1 MTLLWNTEADSYD
14 ILPLILDI
22 AGQTRDI
29 SLKRVFIMSFQVGSG
44 CFSASIS
51 HNRIKTIADSDTPP
65 EMSLW
70 EKIKAFFY
78 STNKQEALDLIRLI
92 CHPPDSTT
100 REKMIGR
107 FEQLRALAYDG
118 FADNVQ
124 TGRNGENYACILDEN
139 RQEILSVTFDDTG
152 NYAVKCP
159 GHSKHHFIPRW
170 IVVHE
175 EYTTPRS
182 ARDYEII
189 WSAWQKAAPES
200 ESGHRADAVKKMR
213 DCLDNGK
220 TTLNLNTLFLTSLP
234 DHLPPDI
241 TTLSLNDMPLDKLPV
256 LPKGLQVLYAENNQL
271 THLPVLPDTLQL
283 LHCNNNQ
290 LTYLP
295 ELPKALQNLQCNDNQ
310 VVSMPPLP
318 KALRSLQ
325 CNDNQLSHL
334 PPLPKAMHSLKC
346 SDNLLTRLPPLPKAL
361 TSLTCNNN
369 QLTSL
374 PPLPD
379 RLQEMLCR
387 NNQLTRLPA
396 LPADLNILLC
406 QNNRLTSL
414 PKGITDLSKG
424 AQVNMHNNRLSEH
437 EQQAT
442 EAMNNDPDYRG
453 PRIHVRA
460 TDSFTVP
467 GDPQMPEKQDEPESA
482 QTEESLN

>member
-44 CFSASIS
+44 YFSASIS

-70 EKIKAFFY
+70 EKIKAFFC

-92 CHPPDSTT
+92 CHPPDNTN

-107 FEQLRALAYDG
+107 FERLRALAYDG

-124 TGRNGENYACILDEN
+124 TGRNGGNYACILDEN
-139 RQEILSVTFDDTG
+139 RQEMLSVTFDDTG
-152 NYAVKCP
+152 NYAVKYP
-159 GHSKHHFIPRW
+159 GHSTHHFIPRW
-170 IVVHE
+170 IMVHD
-175 EYTTPRS
+175 EYTIRES

-200 ESGHRADAVKKMR
+200 ESDHRADAVKKMR

-220 TTLNLNTLFLTSLP
+220 RTLNLNKLFLTSLP

-241 TTLSLNDMPLDKLPV
+241 TTLSLNDMPLYELPE
-256 LPKGLQVLYAENNQL
+256 LPDTLQRLHCNNNQL
-271 THLPVLPDTLQL
+271 TYLPELPKALRSLQCNDNQLSHLPPLPKALRSLKCNDNQLTRLPELPDTLQL

-295 ELPKALQNLQCNDNQ
+295 ELPKALC
-310 VVSMPPLP
+310 
-318 KALRSLQ
+318 
-325 CNDNQLSHL
+325 
-334 PPLPKAMHSLKC
+334 SLKC
-346 SDNLLTRLPPLPKAL
+346 ND
-361 TSLTCNNN
+361 N

-396 LPADLNILLC
+396 LPADLNVLLC
-406 QNNRLTSL
+406 PNNRLTSL
-414 PKGITDLSKG
+414 PKGITDLSG
-424 AQVNMHNNRLSEH
+424 EAHVNMLNNCLSEH

-442 EAMNNDPDYRG
+442 EAMSNDPGYRG
-453 PRIHVRA
+453 PRIYVRA

-467 GDPQMPEKQDEPESA
+467 GDPSSPATSDPQMPEKQDEPESA